1 MTENN
6 ISILTPKVIKLA
18 AIRELNKLMN
28 AVTGIESAV
37 LTTEDGF
44 EVAFR
49 SINTDIDSS
58 KLAAMAS
65 SLSAISNMSICETDL
80 GTKYNSIIIESDKG
94 YILIMDIDNDAFP
107 MILNVVASKK
117 AVLGQ
122 VIYHARAIVETFNLK
137 V

>member
-1 MTENN
+1 MTENKV
-6 ISILTPKVIKLA
+6 SILTPKVIKLA
-18 AIRELNKLMN
+18 AIRELDKLMN
-28 AVTGIESAV
+28 SATGVESAV

-49 SINTDIDSS
+49 SANDDVDSS

-65 SLSAISNMSICETDL
+65 SLSAISNMSIFETNL
-80 GTKYNSIIIESDKG
+80 GTEYNSIIIESDKG
-94 YILIMDIDNDAFP
+94 YIVIMDIDNEAFP

-122 VIYHARAIVETFNLK
+122 ILYHARAVVEAFNSA

>member
-1 MTENN
+1 MTENKV
-6 ISILTPKVIKLA
+6 SILTPKVIKLA
-18 AIRELNKLMN
+18 ATRELDKLMSST
-28 AVTGIESAV
+28 TGIESAV

-49 SINTDIDSS
+49 SIDSEVDSS

-65 SLSAISNMSICETDL
+65 SLSAISNMSIFETNL
-80 GTKYNSIIIESDKG
+80 GTEYNSIIIESDKG
-94 YILIMDIDNDAFP
+94 YIVIMDIDNEAFP
-107 MILNVVASKK
+107 MILNVVASKN

-122 VIYHARAIVETFNLK
+122 ILYHSRAVVEAFKRK